1 MSTASTT
8 SNLYPVFADF
18 VKEWKPKLETLSAD
32 MYLRGQDI
40 EDCVSE
46 LLEEFWARDYLSIFD
61 PRKGTI
67 ATFVYGFAKPRIKGF
82 RARFLTHM
90 RKTEKE
96 LDSLEEWQLDEATD
110 LVDQIDFQKQFDHRD
125 LVRSIRERLAVLPN
139 PQGAQFSHLALFDLM
154 YAQARDGEVNF
165 SDIAYHLGIS
175 PSAVTGYRKRLQV
188 VMAEDPTVSNL
199 LKETDRWASIIG

>member
-1 MSTASTT
+1 MPTTSTATA
-8 SNLYPVFADF
+8 LYPTFDDF

-40 EDCVSE
+40 EDCVAE
-46 LLEEFWARDYLSIFD
+46 LLEEFWVRDYLSVYD
-61 PRKGTI
+61 PEKGTI

-90 RKTEKE
+90 RKTAKE
-96 LDSLEEWQLDEATD
+96 LDGLEEWQIDQAAD
-110 LVDQIDFQKQFDHRD
+110 LVDQTDWQKPLDHSD
-125 LVRSIRERLAVLPN
+125 LLVCIRERLAELPN
-139 PQGAQFSHLALFDLM
+139 PEGAQFTHLVLFDLM
-154 YAQARDGEVNF
+154 YAQARQGEVNF

-188 VMAEDPTVSNL
+188 VMGEDEVIENL
-199 LKETDRWASIIG
+199 LGDTDRWARLIN